1 MYLSILNCR
10 RVLIPHLFCAF
21 LRANCG
27 PAASG
32 GSDFSAGG
40 WPISRL
46 PGRGP
51 PSLIL
56 PIPWL
61 CVEKKDQVCLC
72 ECFERLLGR
81 EVQKGA
87 SHFVAQNDKI
97 DKPIIAVKL
106 TNPVNRFTNGSVAGK
121 EHRAGQQFCHFFTLY
136 RLADQSIM
144 CAGRQTP
151 SHLLLVNP
159 EFCGLMPHRRR
170 CKMFHCFGWLP

>member
-1 MYLSILNCR
+1 L
-10 RVLIPHLFCAF
+10 
-21 LRANCG
+21 ANK
-27 PAASG
+27 PAA
-32 GSDFSAGG
+32 
-40 WPISRL
+40 
-46 PGRGP
+46 GP
-51 PSLIL
+51 RAAFINFANSMAM
-56 PIPWL
+56 
-61 CVEKKDQVCLC
+61 CGE
-72 ECFERLLGR
+72 EGLGLFVRMFRTFNRQR